1 MTLPV
6 STVTTERSFS
16 TMKIIKTRCR
26 NEMGS
31 GFLNDS
37 MAVIKRE
44 ISEVLVLS

>member
-1 MTLPV
+1 
-6 STVTTERSFS
+6 
-16 TMKIIKTRCR
+16 
-26 NEMGS
+26 MGS